1 MGSLMRGRT
10 RGLLVLGTLLGLIGA
25 GGLAPTVA
33 QAELQPPEAVRE
45 VRPSP
50 IPPDTAYSLGS
61 GRVEIYTSI
70 GNNDGTTKRPGFDW
84 RPVNEMAWL
93 ISSVPVGGEMRL
105 AIYNTLQDG
114 SAALNKKTG
123 KWETFD
129 KKRVNGKIPS
139 DAKVVEKTL
148 SVAWALRDQLNNYP
162 DAATRKKHIK
172 VIGQNDALRISERNG
187 SGMADL
193 LLKSGITKLCDKKK
207 KKKGACIATDKTAD
221 MHSKFGLFSQARDSK
236 GKLWKY
242 VTLVTTAN
250 LNGASGGSAANTT
263 VVIFGDKNLYQN
275 MIKQVWTPM
284 MNEKA
289 NAAYKKAAANGIKG
303 SLPGVVYYP
312 SPRTIDFEGN
322 YLKSLLTKVNRSNC
336 AIRVVHS
343 MFSTGRRSGIGQ
355 TLKTLKGQGCKIR
368 IVLDKDFVAKTFQ
381 QYFNMDKWLASFIS
395 DIRYQ
400 NLHDKTMT
408 ITNGST
414 RALFTGSANFN
425 GPGLY
430 ADESV
435 ILLNQS
441 ANSKA
446 VKAVEAHADFLY
458 RLAKVKKIPV
468 AKVALNRSSAILP
481 IGEKL
486 QLKATVS
493 PSNAREKA
501 VRWSSSNTKVATVSS
516 KGLVTAIKPG
526 AATITVKSLSG
537 GITDVA
543 EITVGSKKLAAAKL
557 KASTSRPEIGKPV
570 TISLSWASGVVNG
583 SVQMQYQN
591 PKNGSWVD
599 APNGVVKVSKS
610 KGEFTFTADGSR
622 IWRAKSLDN
631 LVDETDAN
639 KIVQEAS
646 RYSSPLTI
654 LAVAPASETPVLTG
668 TPRVKADSEATFVA
682 TWASPYLAEAP
693 TGDSTEDPGEE
704 AAATTKLPAEV
715 ALQYKDGKNWVVKA
729 TAVIPEG
736 KTSVEFKQKLTG
748 AARTTNWR
756 VVPTANAVPAEVTP
770 TASASIDVVVYT
782 DPPKQTKPKLTGPKK
797 FKSGSVVKFTATW
810 DSPYTQTAKLAFQY
824 KSGSSWKTKTTV
836 TIPKGKSSVTFSLK
850 LVDSHDWRL
859 QATAA
864 AVPAG
869 KSRPV
874 SATLKMTATK

>member
-10 RGLLVLGTLLGLIGA
+10 RGLVVLATLLGLVGA

-33 QAELQPPEAVRE
+33 HAELQPPEPVRE

-70 GNNDGTTKRPGFDW
+70 GNNDGTEKRPGFDW

-93 ISSVPVGGEMRL
+93 ISSVPRGGEMRL

-139 DAKVVEKTL
+139 DAQVVEKTL
-148 SVAWALRDQLNNYP
+148 SVAWALRDQLNNYST
-162 DAATRKKHIK
+162 AAERKKHIK
-172 VIGQNDALRISERNG
+172 VIGQRDALKISERNG

-193 LLKSGITKLCDKKK
+193 LLKSGVTKLCDKKK

-221 MHSKFGLFSQARDSK
+221 MHSKFGLFSQAKDSN

-263 VVIFGDKNLYQN
+263 VVIFGDKKLYQN

-284 MNEKA
+284 MNEKS

-303 SLPGVVYYP
+303 SLPGVTYYP

-336 AIRVVHS
+336 TIRVVHS

-355 TLKTLKGQGCKIR
+355 TLKTLKGQGCRIR

-381 QYFNMDKWLASFIS
+381 QYFTMDKWLGSFIS

-435 ILLNQS
+435 ILLDKG
-441 ANSKA
+441 ANARA

-468 AKVALNRSSAILP
+468 AKVSLNRSSANLA
-481 IGEKL
+481 IGATL
-486 QLKATVS
+486 QLKAKVS

-501 VRWSSSNTKVATVSS
+501 LRWSSSNRKVATVNS
-516 KGLVTAIKPG
+516 KGLITAVKPG

-543 EITVGSKKLAAAKL
+543 EITVGSKKLAPPKL
-557 KASTSRPEIGKPV
+557 KASSSRPEVGKPA
-570 TISLSWASGVVNG
+570 TISLSWSSGTVDG
-583 SVQMQYQN
+583 TVQMQYQN
-591 PKNGSWVD
+591 PKSGDWVD
-599 APNGVVKVSKS
+599 AKDGVVQVAKS
-610 KGEFTFTADGSR
+610 KGEFTFTPDAGR
-622 IWRAKSLDN
+622 VWRSKSLDN
-631 LVDETDAN
+631 LIDSTDAN
-639 KIVQEAS
+639 RIVQDSS

-654 LAVAPASETPVLTG
+654 LPVAPASETPVLTA
-668 TPRVKADSEATFVA
+668 TPRVKTGSEATFVA
-682 TWASPYLAEAP
+682 SWANPHSVAEAAEGASAAP
-693 TGDSTEDPGEE
+693 DEE
-704 AAATTKLPAEV
+704 ATTTKLPAELT
-715 ALQYKDGKNWVVKA
+715 LQYKDGKNWVDKA
-729 TAVIPEG
+729 TAVIGEG

-756 VVPTANAVPAEVTP
+756 ILPTANAVPQGGERTP
-770 TASASIDVVVYT
+770 SKSVDVVVYT
-782 DPPKQTKPKLTGPKK
+782 DAPKPKLSGPKT
-797 FKSGSVVKFTATW
+797 FKSGAAVTFTATW
-810 DSPYTQTAKLAFQY
+810 KSPYTQPAKLAFQY

-836 TIPKGKSSVTFSLK
+836 TIPKGKTSAKFSVK
-850 LVDSHDWRL
+850 LVDSHHWRL
-859 QATAA
+859 EVTSA
-864 AVPAG
+864 AVPEG
-869 KSRPV
+869 VSRPV
-874 SATLKMTATK
+874 SATLKMTVAK